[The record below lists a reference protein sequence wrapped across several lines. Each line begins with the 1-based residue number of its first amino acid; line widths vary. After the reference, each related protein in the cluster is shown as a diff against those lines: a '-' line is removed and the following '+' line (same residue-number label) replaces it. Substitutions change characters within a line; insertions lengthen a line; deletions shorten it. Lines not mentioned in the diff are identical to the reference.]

1 MIVILLH
8 RFPFSPRNDIWSLHR
23 PYFYNIDIK
32 INIMKNQ
39 ERQQYLSEILDRIH
53 DIDER
58 IIELQEW
65 LTTEAYDPNREDA
78 VLLLEQMEQFRDSLQ
93 SKYNEIEEDIEYDEE
108 KFREF
113 DRNIFTS
120 IREFDNSFKK
130 SGGIFRGT
138 GSVRRRY

>member
-1 MIVILLH
+1 ME
-8 RFPFSPRNDIWSLHR
+8 
-23 PYFYNIDIK
+23 
-32 INIMKNQ
+32 NQ
-39 ERQQYLSEILDRIH
+39 ERKQYLSEIQDRLH

-65 LTTEAYDPNREDA
+65 LTTESYDPNRDEA

-93 SKYNEIEEDIEYDEE
+93 IKYNQMEEDLEFDET
-108 KFREF
+108 KFKEF

-120 IREFDNSFKK
+120 IREFDNSFKR

-138 GSVRRRY
+138 GSPGRRY